1 MNFPRACLALLCA
14 FASTAFAADR
24 IWTGSSPASPK
35 RWSDR
40 FNWEGNVAPQPNDR
54 LIFPATSNAK
64 ASLNDYPLTP
74 FSGIVFNDPAG
85 HAITSD
91 VPPLRL
97 SGALPIVVEAEGGTF
112 TTGAIA
118 IAANSAR
125 VTVNRPPGAP
135 PGDAPVLLPGVI
147 TVSSLDRFE
156 ATTGRI
162 VFTEAISFPEFPQ
175 GGGITVAGNIELR
188 IRAPYNI
195 STRIEG
201 GVVKVTSK
209 FGTQGATLWAGRLEY
224 GPFQPGEDP
233 NYIDANLYLTGPPEP
248 ELGNVSTVVPIF
260 RGVLRVEGT
269 QTFVGGALTF
279 AGPINGAGVMRL
291 KVTGNGCATYASSE
305 NSFTGGIDI
314 AQGTLCFLQ
323 DERIPNAV
331 PVTVSAA
338 GTLQLG
344 AGGVNHSSPIRE
356 TVRSLSCAGKLN
368 FLEAGM
374 VSLRV
379 LQPSSIAG
387 CQLSVTPG
395 VSVDAARGITLVA
408 NESGQP
414 FTGAFS
420 NAPEGTSYTING
432 TPMRLTYHGGTG
444 NDIALVAAPSGE
456 APSVQDMWWVG
467 PGENGWGMSI
477 VQHGEKLFGVIY
489 AYDIT
494 QRPTWF
500 VMSSGAWNANHTEY
514 TGDVYTPSGAP
525 FFAYDAARFAVGE
538 KVGRITIAFADAQHA
553 TLRYTIHDITGEK
566 AIVRQQ
572 FGPAV
577 SRVHADN
584 SDMWWGGVTQNGWG
598 VAVIQQYESVF
609 LVWFTYDAAGAA
621 RWYVMPAGTW
631 TGNAFSG
638 RIYRTIGTPW
648 DSSRYDPASF
658 RSIDVGSF
666 SVRFDAPATLEYTID
681 GRQGTLAIGRTPF

>member
-1 MNFPRACLALLCA
+1 MRRLAAAALTLALAPAL
-14 FASTAFAADR
+14 AADR
-24 IWTGSSPASPK
+24 VWTGSSPAAPK

-40 FNWEGNVAPQPNDR
+40 FNWEGNVAPQTNDR

-97 SGALPIVVEAEGGTF
+97 SGPLPIVIEAEGGTF

-135 PGDAPVLLPGVI
+135 PGAAPLLMPGAV
-147 TVSSLDRFE
+147 TVSSLDFFE

-162 VFTEAISFPEFPQ
+162 VFTEPISFPEFPQ
-175 GGGITVAGNIELR
+175 GGGISVSGNIEFR
-188 IRAPYNI
+188 IAAPYNVT
-195 STRIEG
+195 TRIEG
-201 GVVKVTSK
+201 GLARITSK
-209 FGTQGATLWAGRLEY
+209 NGIRGATLWSGRLEI
-224 GPFQPGEDP
+224 GPFQAGEDP
-233 NYIDANLYLTGPPEP
+233 NYIDASLYLTGPPEP

-260 RGVLRVEGT
+260 RGGLRVEGT
-269 QTFVGGALTF
+269 QTFVGGPLTF
-279 AGPINGAGVMRL
+279 AGRIDGAGVMRL
-291 KVTGNGCATYASSE
+291 KVTGNSCATYSSVE
-305 NSFTGGIDI
+305 NTFRGGIDI
-314 AQGTLCFLQ
+314 AQGALCILQ
-323 DERIPNAV
+323 DERIPNV
-331 PVTVSAA
+331 IPLTVSPS

-344 AGGVNHSSPIRE
+344 AGGVNHSSAIKQ
-356 TVRSLSCAGKLN
+356 TVRSLDCTGKLA
-368 FLEAGM
+368 FLEAGL

-387 CQLSVTPG
+387 CQLTVTAG
-395 VSVDAARGITLVA
+395 VSVDAARGITLIA

-467 PGENGWGMSI
+467 PAENGWGMSI
-477 VQHGEKLFGVIY
+477 VQHGEKLFAVIY
-489 AYDIT
+489 AYDAAMK
-494 QRPTWF
+494 PTWF
-500 VMSSGAWNANHTEY
+500 VMSSGTWNANHTEY

-525 FFAYDAARFAVGE
+525 YFAYDAARFAVGD
-538 KVGRITIAFADAQHA
+538 KVGRITLAFTDAQHA
-553 TLRYTIHDITGEK
+553 TLRYTIHEISGEK

-572 FGPAV
+572 FGPAAA
-577 SRVHADN
+577 RVHADS
-584 SDMWWGGVTQNGWG
+584 SDMWWGGATQNGWG
-598 VAVIQQYESVF
+598 IAVIQQFESVF
-609 LVWFTYDAAGAA
+609 LVWFTYDAAGVA

-631 TGNAFSG
+631 TGNVFSG
-638 RIYRTIGTPW
+638 RIYRTTGTNW
-648 DSSRYDPASF
+648 DIRHYEPLLF
-658 RSIDVGSF
+658 QSIDVGSF
-666 SVRFDAPATLEYTID
+666 SVRFDAPATLEYTLD
-681 GRQGTLAIGRTPF
+681 GRQGTLAISRTPF